1 VVSALEDDI
10 DITMSTRN
18 STQNLQPYCPVTGIS
33 TPTELLISGI
43 TTLMHEGDTLK
54 EIMIN
59 NIYLMHSVFIHQSQ
73 NFLNRPC
80 TLSTYLGQPFQMYL
94 LTGSFAFMIVVPI
107 ETEHSG
113 SSRGH
118 ITG

>member
-10 DITMSTRN
+10 EITMSNGN
-18 STQNLQPYCPVTGIS
+18 STHNLQPYFPVTGIS
-33 TPTELLISGI
+33 SPTELLISGI
-43 TTLMHEGDTLK
+43 IILMHEGATLK
-54 EIMIN
+54 IVIKK
-59 NIYLMHSVFIHQSQ
+59 IYLIHGVLIHQSQ
-73 NFLNRPC
+73 NILNKSC
-80 TLSTYLGQPFQMYL
+80 TLSIYLGQPFQMYL
-94 LTGSFAFMIVVPI
+94 FTGSFAFMIVPI